1 MSNFL
6 NKFFKRWNK
15 EIENSGS
22 PASAE
27 LPQNPSKITLLT
39 TTEGGIFL
47 AGIAIALIYTAWLG
61 AKLIFDPEN
70 ALNLIGVTSAE
81 VLFGRAAGMASG
93 YSAGLKN
100 VTIIPICIILET
112 VLVLIFYPLFVFSW
126 RHLLVIK
133 SLKKYFEAIQ
143 NAAVKHQDKV
153 RKYGIIG
160 LFAFVWFPFWMTGPM
175 VGCVIGFLMNLPA
188 WLNLSVV
195 LAGTYVAIF
204 CWAFALYSFHEQ
216 VSAYSP
222 FAAMIL
228 MLIIVLVVIL
238 GVFLS
243 KVRQE
248 RNKNSTK
255 L

>member
-1 MSNFL
+1 M

-22 PASAE
+22 QASAE

-39 TTEGGIFL
+39 TTEGGIFI
-47 AGIAIALIYTAWLG
+47 AGIVIALLYTIWLG
-61 AKLIFDPEN
+61 AKFLFNPDKAQMLAAITAFE
-70 ALNLIGVTSAE
+70 I
-81 VLFGRAAGMASG
+81 LFGRAAGMALG
-93 YSAGLKN
+93 YSLQFGHRT
-100 VTIIPICIILET
+100 VIPICIVLET

-126 RHLLVIK
+126 RHLVVIK
-133 SLKKYFEAIQ
+133 SLKNFFDRIQ
-143 NAAVKHQDKV
+143 KAAVTHQDKV

-175 VGCVIGFLMNLPA
+175 VGCVIGFLMALPA

-195 LAGTYVAIF
+195 LSGTYIAIF
-204 CWAFALYSFHEQ
+204 CWAFVLHAFHQKVAED
-216 VSAYSP
+216 SP

-248 RNKNSTK
+248 RYKNSTK